1 MRCGELVGARS
12 VLIATPG
19 RNGSEPRDALLTTIP
34 RATSLPNTVEIRDV
48 ERLDAWLAKTIFWP
62 IIIKICQET
71 GCTKWAFGRLCAFLW
86 ICGVILTTT
95 HWTWFWSIFIAI
107 IAISET
113 VSLGLRRDAPYG
125 QSGFARAVFW
135 IALALG
141 IFDAVTGDGQP
152 ARPAS
157 TLAMLFSLYAAT
169 LPTVPPK
176 RRKEDKKASA
186 SRVSA

>member
-1 MRCGELVGARS
+1 M
-12 VLIATPG
+12 
-19 RNGSEPRDALLTTIP
+19 
-34 RATSLPNTVEIRDV
+34 
-48 ERLDAWLAKTIFWP
+48 ERLDAWLARTIFWP

-86 ICGVILTTT
+86 VCGVILTTKE
-95 HWTWFWSIFIAI
+95 WTWFWSIFIAI

-113 VSLGLRRDAPYG
+113 LSLGLRRDSPYG

-141 IFDAVTGDGQP
+141 IFDAVTGNGHP
-152 ARPAS
+152 AQPAS

-176 RRKEDKKASA
+176 RRRENKKASA
-186 SRVSA
+186 SRAGVARG

>member
-1 MRCGELVGARS
+1 M
-12 VLIATPG
+12 
-19 RNGSEPRDALLTTIP
+19 
-34 RATSLPNTVEIRDV
+34 

-86 ICGVILTTT
+86 ICGVILSTKE
-95 HWTWFWSIFIAI
+95 WTWFWSAFIAI

-113 VSLGLRRDAPYG
+113 LSLGLRRDAPYG

-135 IALALG
+135 LALFLG
-141 IFDAVTGDGQP
+141 IASTISGAGHPV
-152 ARPAS
+152 RPAS

-176 RRKEDKKASA
+176 RRNEVKKDSP

>member
-1 MRCGELVGARS
+1 M
-12 VLIATPG
+12 
-19 RNGSEPRDALLTTIP
+19 
-34 RATSLPNTVEIRDV
+34 

-86 ICGVILTTT
+86 ICGVILTMT

-135 IALALG
+135 VSLALG
-141 IFDAVTGDGQP
+141 IFDAATGDGQP

-176 RRKEDKKASA
+176 RRKEDKKARA